1 MFFIVVNSFRKKTA
15 RLCRF
20 QSEAGKERFQER
32 CQRFQETVNSFRKAV
47 VNPIRKKSKNC
58 QPKLGKDSQPKLG
71 KDTWVSRYRKR
82 KKVVSLQAE
91 INPAEDMSRKK
102 KEEKPAEV
110 QALEARIRELELQ
123 NLALN
128 TLIDVAE
135 RNGIEIRKKSG
146 AKQ

>member
-1 MFFIVVNSFRKKTA
+1 MRILREQTPKEKRDEIVAAYLTGDNSYEELADYYNVDVN
-15 RLCRF
+15 
-20 QSEAGKERFQER
+20 
-32 CQRFQETVNSFRKAV
+32 
-47 VNPIRKKSKNC
+47 
-58 QPKLGKDSQPKLG
+58 KLR
-71 KDTWVSRYRKR
+71 TWVSRYRKS

-91 INPAEDMSRKK
+91 SKPVEDMAGKK
-102 KEEKPAEV
+102 KESEKSPEV
-110 QALEARIRELELQ
+110 QLLEARIRELELQ